1 MSLID
6 RSKMLHPYPKDPIFE
21 DPISFKEKIDA
32 LVSGLDSATCAAA
45 GLDCPTGDFEI
56 AIELIKLIPTLFDV
70 TAHGEAG
77 HREWLK
83 EAIENHFQGLPM
95 PEYKAK

>member
-6 RSKMLHPYPKDPIFE
+6 RSKMEHPYADGATFE
-21 DPISFKEKIDA
+21 EKVNA
-32 LVSGLDSATCAAA
+32 LIIGVEHSINWMRGEGRETDDLEMSVK
-45 GLDCPTGDFEI
+45 LV
-56 AIELIKLIPTLFDV
+56 KLIPKLFDV
-70 TAHGEAG
+70 TAHGEEG

-83 EAIENHFQGLPM
+83 AAIENHFQGLPM